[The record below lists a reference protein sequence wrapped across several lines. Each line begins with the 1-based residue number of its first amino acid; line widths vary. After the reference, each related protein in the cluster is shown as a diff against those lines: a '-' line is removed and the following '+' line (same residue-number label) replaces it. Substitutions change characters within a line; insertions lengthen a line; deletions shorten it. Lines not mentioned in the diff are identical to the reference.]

1 MSLRE
6 DYIAAV
12 SSMKEVTE
20 DFIEFEDHV
29 RSNSMDSEPLAHGPV
44 ADDGSRSGCILSVAE
59 IEEVLGG
66 REDSMAKHVR
76 GWHGEAA
83 VIWWR
88 MRIRGGRCNDQD

>member
-1 MSLRE
+1 MSLRD

-12 SSMKEVTE
+12 SSMTTVTD

-29 RSNSMDSEPLAHGPV
+29 RASMDIEPLAHGPI
-44 ADDGSRSGCILSVAE
+44 ADDGSRSGCILSTAE

-83 VIWWR
+83 VVWWR
-88 MRIRGGRCNDQD
+88 MRIRGR